1 MKMMKTLFV
10 LILAGI
16 FLGGCSDDDMSAAC
30 RAGDLECK
38 ARAFMVKAD
47 ILCKERI
54 EKMAKSDLQWNQSRA
69 QPLLENY
76 EWKDKA
82 KGIIAYTGN
91 KAKILMPSGE
101 YATENYECD
110 IDPDNK
116 AAPVVDVRVAIQST
130 E

>member
-1 MKMMKTLFV
+1 MMKTLPV
-10 LILAGI
+10 LILASI
-16 FLGGCSDDDMSAAC
+16 ALCSCSDEDMSAAC
-30 RAGDLECK
+30 RAGDLQCK

-101 YATENYECD
+101 YATESYECD